1 MKNKNKIISIIF
13 YIMSMIFL
21 LYYGYAELSSNIFMS
36 AFGRLFLL
44 CGSCLFLYLGALFL
58 SKYRKDNKAMKI
70 NLWIFFILFCGLLIT
85 LTLFDPMWGRNGLS
99 IFNWSQA
106 DFSKYFNYYVESSVN
121 LLPFKTIIGYTKDIF
136 TSLLDT
142 STIFVNLLGNL
153 VCMMPFALFI
163 PMLFKKINNT
173 KKFILT
179 ILCITLG
186 IESIQFITF
195 SGSCDI
201 DDVILNTLG
210 AFIMYKILNIKDIKN
225 LVRNIFLLEKNKV
238 DRKKVLKVLIPI
250 IIVIVLCF
258 GFYKIGS
265 RFYDNN
271 LDDWMSKRNYK
282 LEIIDETETCDTA
295 LELFYESEL
304 YEYYFDCIKSDY
316 VYARINDGEK
326 YLVKELLTNNPTDYV
341 ISIDRLEREGLNF
354 IKKEKYKRI
363 DIYYKGNVYIS
374 REKIN
379 DESIIEIGWG
389 NSAQGMNELTQEVF
403 IIPKKEGTTTLSF
416 EIYESSTSELVDTLK
431 YEISINNNME
441 VSYKEI
447 D

>member
-1 MKNKNKIISIIF
+1 MKVKNKIVSIMF
-13 YIMSMIFL
+13 YILSVVFL
-21 LYYGYAELSSNIFMS
+21 LYYGYVELSSNMFMS
-36 AFGRLFLL
+36 TFGRLFLL
-44 CGSCLFLYLGALFL
+44 CGSCLFIYLGALFL
-58 SKYRKDNKAMKI
+58 SKYRKDNKAMKV
-70 NLWIFFILFCGLLIT
+70 NLWIFFVLYCGLLIT

-106 DFSKYFNYYVESSVN
+106 DFSKYFNYYVETSVN
-121 LLPFKTIIGYTKDIF
+121 LIPFKTIIGYTKDIF

-142 STIFVNLLGNL
+142 STIFANLLGNL

-173 KKFILT
+173 KKFLIT

-186 IESIQFITF
+186 IELIQFITF

-201 DDVILNTLG
+201 DDIILNTLG

-225 LVRNIFLLEKNKV
+225 LIKNIFLLEKNKI
-238 DRKKVLKVLIPI
+238 DKKKLLKVLIPI
-250 IIVIVLCF
+250 IVVVVLCF

-271 LDDWMSKRNYK
+271 LDDYMSKHNYK
-282 LEIIDETETCDTA
+282 LEIIDETESCDTA
-295 LELFYESEL
+295 LELFYENEL
-304 YEYYFDCIKSDY
+304 YEYYFDCIKSDS

-341 ISIDRLEREGLNF
+341 ISIDKFEKAGLKF
-354 IKKEKYKRI
+354 TKKEKYEKI
-363 DIYYKGNVYIS
+363 NLYYEGNVYLS
-374 REKIN
+374 KEKIDN
-379 DESIIEIGWG
+379 ETILGIGWG
-389 NSAQGMNELTQEVF
+389 NSIQGEFLSQEIF
-403 IIPKKEGTTTLSF
+403 LIPKKEGITLLSLD
-416 EIYESSTSELVDTLK
+416 IYNGSTSELVETLK
-431 YEISINNNME
+431 YEITINSSLE

-447 D
+447 K

>member
-1 MKNKNKIISIIF
+1 MKKKNKIISIIF
-13 YIMSMIFL
+13 YILSMVFL
-21 LYYGYAELSSNIFMS
+21 LYYGYVELSSNIFMS
-36 AFGRLFLL
+36 TFGRLFLL

-70 NLWIFFILFCGLLIT
+70 NLWIFFVLFCGLLIT

-121 LLPFKTIIGYTKDIF
+121 LIPFKTIIGYTKDIF

-142 STIFVNLLGNL
+142 SNIFANLLGNL
-153 VCMMPFALFI
+153 ICMMPFAFFI
-163 PMLFKKINNT
+163 PMLFKKINNA
-173 KKFILT
+173 KKFLLI

-186 IESIQFITF
+186 IELIQFITF

-210 AFIMYKILNIKDIKN
+210 ALIMYRILNIKDIKN
-225 LVRNIFLLEKNKV
+225 LIKNIFLLEKNKIDKKKLV
-238 DRKKVLKVLIPI
+238 KVLTPI
-250 IIVIVLCF
+250 IVVVVLCF

-271 LDDWMSKRNYK
+271 LYDFISKYNYK
-282 LEIIDETETCDTA
+282 VEIIDETESCDTA

-341 ISIDRLEREGLNF
+341 ISIDKFERAGLKF
-354 IKKEKYKRI
+354 TKKEKYEKI
-363 DIYYKGNVYIS
+363 NLYYEGNVYLS
-374 REKIN
+374 KEKID
-379 DESIIEIGWG
+379 DETILGIGWG
-389 NSAQGMNELTQEVF
+389 NSIQGEFLSQEVF
-403 IIPKKEGTTTLSF
+403 LIPKKEGITLLSLD
-416 EIYESSTSELVDTLK
+416 IYNGSTSELVETLK
-431 YEISINNNME
+431 YEITINSSLE

-447 D
+447 K

>member
-1 MKNKNKIISIIF
+1 MKKKNKVISLIF
-13 YIMSMIFL
+13 YILSMVFL
-21 LYYGYAELSSNIFMS
+21 LYYGYDELSSNIFMS
-36 AFGRLFLL
+36 TFGRLFLL

-70 NLWIFFILFCGLLIT
+70 NLWIFFVLFCGLLIT

-99 IFNWSQA
+99 IFNWSQD

-121 LLPFKTIIGYTKDIF
+121 LIPFKTIIGYTKDIF

-142 STIFVNLLGNL
+142 SNIFANLLGNL
-153 VCMMPFALFI
+153 ICMMPFAFFI

-186 IESIQFITF
+186 IELIQFITF

-225 LVRNIFLLEKNKV
+225 LIKNIFLLEKNKIDKKKLV
-238 DRKKVLKVLIPI
+238 KVLTPI
-250 IIVIVLCF
+250 IVVVVLCF
-258 GFYKIGS
+258 GLYKIGTK
-265 RFYDNN
+265 FYDNN
-271 LDDWMSKRNYK
+271 LDDWMSKYNYK
-282 LEIIDETETCDTA
+282 LEIIDETESCDTA
-295 LELFYESEL
+295 LELFYKNEL
-304 YEYYFDCIKSDY
+304 YEYYFDCIKSDS
-316 VYARINDGEK
+316 VFARINDGEK

-341 ISIDRLEREGLNF
+341 ISIDKFERAGLKF
-354 IKKEKYKRI
+354 TKKEKYEKI
-363 DIYYKGNVYIS
+363 NLYYEGNVYLS
-374 REKIN
+374 KEKID
-379 DESIIEIGWG
+379 DETILGIGWG
-389 NSAQGMNELTQEVF
+389 NSIQGEFLSQEVF
-403 IIPKKEGTTTLSF
+403 LIPKKEGTTLLSLD
-416 EIYESSTSELVDTLK
+416 IYNGSTSELVETLK
-431 YEISINNNME
+431 YEITINSSLE

>member
-1 MKNKNKIISIIF
+1 MKKKNKIISIIF
-13 YIMSMIFL
+13 YILSMVFL
-21 LYYGYAELSSNIFMS
+21 LYYGYVELSSNIFMS
-36 AFGRLFLL
+36 TFGRLFLL
-44 CGSCLFLYLGALFL
+44 CGCCLFLYLGALFL

-70 NLWIFFILFCGLLIT
+70 NLWIFFVLFCGLLIT

-121 LLPFKTIIGYTKDIF
+121 LIPFKTIIGYTKDIF

-142 STIFVNLLGNL
+142 SNIFANLLGNL
-153 VCMMPFALFI
+153 ICMMPFAFFI
-163 PMLFKKINNT
+163 PMLFKKINNA
-173 KKFILT
+173 KKFLLI

-186 IESIQFITF
+186 IELIQFITF
-195 SGSCDI
+195 SGSFDI

-210 AFIMYKILNIKDIKN
+210 ALIMYRILNIKDIKN
-225 LVRNIFLLEKNKV
+225 LIKNIFLLEKNKIDKKKLV
-238 DRKKVLKVLIPI
+238 KVLTPI
-250 IIVIVLCF
+250 IVVVVLCF

-271 LDDWMSKRNYK
+271 LDDFISKYNYK
-282 LEIIDETETCDTA
+282 VEIIDETESCDTA

-341 ISIDRLEREGLNF
+341 ISIDKFERAGLKF
-354 IKKEKYKRI
+354 TKKEKYEKI
-363 DIYYKGNVYIS
+363 NLYYEGNVYLSKENI
-374 REKIN
+374 E
-379 DESIIEIGWG
+379 DESILRIGWG
-389 NSAQGMNELTQEVF
+389 NSIQGEYLSQEVF
-403 IIPKKEGTTTLSF
+403 LIPKKEGTTLLSLD
-416 EIYESSTSELVDTLK
+416 IYNGSTSELVETLK
-431 YEISINNNME
+431 YEITINSSLE

>member
-1 MKNKNKIISIIF
+1 MKKKNKIISIIF
-13 YIMSMIFL
+13 YILSMVFL
-21 LYYGYAELSSNIFMS
+21 LYYGYVELSSNIFMS
-36 AFGRLFLL
+36 TFGRLFLL
-44 CGSCLFLYLGALFL
+44 CGCCLFLYLGALFL

-70 NLWIFFILFCGLLIT
+70 NLWIFFVLFCGLLIT

-121 LLPFKTIIGYTKDIF
+121 LIPFKTIIGYTKDIF

-142 STIFVNLLGNL
+142 SNIFANLLGNL
-153 VCMMPFALFI
+153 ICMMPFAFFI
-163 PMLFKKINNT
+163 PMLFKKINNA
-173 KKFILT
+173 KKFLLI

-186 IESIQFITF
+186 IELIQFITF

-210 AFIMYKILNIKDIKN
+210 ALIMYRILNIKDIKN
-225 LVRNIFLLEKNKV
+225 LIKNIFLLEKNKIDKKKLV
-238 DRKKVLKVLIPI
+238 KVLTPI
-250 IIVIVLCF
+250 IVVVVLCF

-271 LDDWMSKRNYK
+271 LDDFISKYNYK
-282 LEIIDETETCDTA
+282 VEIIDETESCDTA

-341 ISIDRLEREGLNF
+341 ISIDKFERAGLKF
-354 IKKEKYKRI
+354 TKKEKYEKI
-363 DIYYKGNVYIS
+363 NLYYEGNVYLSKENI
-374 REKIN
+374 E
-379 DESIIEIGWG
+379 DESILRIGWG
-389 NSAQGMNELTQEVF
+389 NSIQGEYLSQEVF
-403 IIPKKEGTTTLSF
+403 LIPKKEGTTLLSLD
-416 EIYESSTSELVDTLK
+416 IYNGSTSELVETLK
-431 YEISINNNME
+431 YEITINSSLE

>member
-1 MKNKNKIISIIF
+1 M
-13 YIMSMIFL
+13 
-21 LYYGYAELSSNIFMS
+21 
-36 AFGRLFLL
+36 
-44 CGSCLFLYLGALFL
+44 
-58 SKYRKDNKAMKI
+58 
-70 NLWIFFILFCGLLIT
+70 
-85 LTLFDPMWGRNGLS
+85 
-99 IFNWSQA
+99 
-106 DFSKYFNYYVESSVN
+106 
-121 LLPFKTIIGYTKDIF
+121 
-136 TSLLDT
+136 
-142 STIFVNLLGNL
+142 
-153 VCMMPFALFI
+153 
-163 PMLFKKINNT
+163 
-173 KKFILT
+173 
-179 ILCITLG
+179 
-186 IESIQFITF
+186 
-195 SGSCDI
+195 
-201 DDVILNTLG
+201 
-210 AFIMYKILNIKDIKN
+210 
-225 LVRNIFLLEKNKV
+225 
-238 DRKKVLKVLIPI
+238 
-250 IIVIVLCF
+250 IVLCF

-341 ISIDRLEREGLNF
+341 ITIDRFEREGLNF

-416 EIYESSTSELVDTLK
+416 EIYESSTSKLVDTLK

>member
-1 MKNKNKIISIIF
+1 MKNKIISIIF
-13 YIMSMIFL
+13 YIMSMVFL
-21 LYYGYAELSSNIFMS
+21 LYYGFVELNSNMFMS

-58 SKYRKDNKAMKI
+58 SKNRKDNKAMKV
-70 NLWIFFILFCGLLIT
+70 NLWIFFVLYCGLLIT

-99 IFNWSQA
+99 IFNWTQA

-121 LLPFKTIIGYTKDIF
+121 FIPFKTIIGYTKDIF

-163 PMLFKKINNT
+163 PMLFKKINST
-173 KKFILT
+173 KKFLIT

-186 IESIQFITF
+186 IELIQFITF

-201 DDVILNTLG
+201 DDIILNTLG

-225 LVRNIFLLEKNKV
+225 LIKNIFLLEKNKI
-238 DRKKVLKVLIPI
+238 DKKKLLKVLIPI
-250 IIVIVLCF
+250 IVVVVLCF
-258 GFYKIGS
+258 GLYKIGS

-271 LDDWMSKRNYK
+271 LDDWMSKYNYK
-282 LEIIDETETCDTA
+282 LEIIDETENCDTA
-295 LELFYESEL
+295 LELFYENEL

-341 ISIDRLEREGLNF
+341 ISIDKLERAGLKF
-354 IKKEKYKRI
+354 TTKEKYKKI
-363 DIYYKGNVYIS
+363 NIYYEGNVYLS
-374 REKIN
+374 KEKIE
-379 DESIIEIGWG
+379 DVSILGIGWG
-389 NSAQGMNELTQEVF
+389 NSIQGESLSQEVF
-403 IIPKKEGTTTLSF
+403 LIPKKEGTTLLSLD
-416 EIYESSTSELVDTLK
+416 IYNGSTSELVETLK
-431 YEISINNNME
+431 YEIIINSSLE

>member
-1 MKNKNKIISIIF
+1 MKVKNKIISIMF
-13 YIMSMIFL
+13 YILSMVFL
-21 LYYGYAELSSNIFMS
+21 LYYGYVELSSNMFMS
-36 AFGRLFLL
+36 TFGRLFLL
-44 CGSCLFLYLGALFL
+44 CGSCLFIYLGAFFL
-58 SKYRKDNKAMKI
+58 SKYRKDNKTMKV
-70 NLWIFFILFCGLLIT
+70 NLWIFFALYCGLLIT

-99 IFNWSQA
+99 IFNWSQT

-121 LLPFKTIIGYTKDIF
+121 LIPFKTIIGYTKAIF

-142 STIFVNLLGNL
+142 SNIFANLLGNL

-173 KKFILT
+173 KKFLIT

-186 IESIQFITF
+186 IELIQFITF

-201 DDVILNTLG
+201 DDIILNTLG
-210 AFIMYKILNIKDIKN
+210 AFIMYKILNIKDIKY
-225 LVRNIFLLEKNKV
+225 LIKNIFLLEKNKIE
-238 DRKKVLKVLIPI
+238 KKKIIKVLIPI
-250 IIVIVLCF
+250 IVVVVFCF

-271 LDDWMSKRNYK
+271 LDDWMSKHNYN
-282 LEIIDETETCDTA
+282 LEIIDETESCDTA
-295 LELFYESEL
+295 LELFYENEL

-341 ISIDRLEREGLNF
+341 ISIDRFERAGLNF
-354 IKKEKYKRI
+354 TKKEKYKKI
-363 DIYYKGNVYIS
+363 NIYCEGNVYLS
-374 REKIN
+374 KEKIE
-379 DESIIEIGWG
+379 DENILGIRWESSI
-389 NSAQGMNELTQEVF
+389 QGEFLSQEVF
-403 IIPKKEGTTTLSF
+403 LMPKKEGTTLLSLD
-416 EIYESSTSELVDTLK
+416 IYNGSTSELVETLK
-431 YEISINNNME
+431 YEITINSSLE

-447 D
+447 K

>member
-1 MKNKNKIISIIF
+1 MKNKNQIISIIF
-13 YIMSMIFL
+13 YILSVVFL
-21 LYYGYAELSSNIFMS
+21 LYYGYIELSSNIFMS
-36 AFGRLFLL
+36 TFGRLFLL

-58 SKYRKDNKAMKI
+58 SKYRNDNKAMKI

-85 LTLFDPMWGRNGLS
+85 LTLFDPMCGRNGLS

-106 DFSKYFNYYVESSVN
+106 EFSKHFNYYEKSSVN
-121 LLPFKTIIGYTKDIF
+121 LIPFKTIIGYIKDIF

-142 STIFVNLLGNL
+142 SNIFANLLGNL
-153 VCMMPFALFI
+153 VCMMPFAFFI

-186 IESIQFITF
+186 IELIQFITF

-201 DDVILNTLG
+201 DDIILNTLG

-225 LVRNIFLLEKNKV
+225 LIKNIFLLEKNKI
-238 DRKKVLKVLIPI
+238 DKKKLLKVLIPI
-250 IIVIVLCF
+250 IVVVVLCF
-258 GFYKIGS
+258 GLYKIGS

-271 LDDWMSKRNYK
+271 LDDWMSKYNYK
-282 LEIIDETETCDTA
+282 LEIIDETENCDTA
-295 LELFYESEL
+295 LELFYENEL

-341 ISIDRLEREGLNF
+341 ISIDKLERAGLKF
-354 IKKEKYKRI
+354 TTKEKYKKI
-363 DIYYKGNVYIS
+363 NIYYEGNVYLS
-374 REKIN
+374 KEKIE
-379 DESIIEIGWG
+379 DVSILGIGWG
-389 NSAQGMNELTQEVF
+389 NSIQGESLSQEVF
-403 IIPKKEGTTTLSF
+403 LIPKKEGTTLLSLD
-416 EIYESSTSELVDTLK
+416 IYNGSTSELVETLK
-431 YEISINNNME
+431 YEIIINSSLE

>member
-1 MKNKNKIISIIF
+1 MKNKNQIISIIF
-13 YIMSMIFL
+13 YILSVVFL
-21 LYYGYAELSSNIFMS
+21 LYYGYIELSSNIFMS
-36 AFGRLFLL
+36 TFGRLFLL

-58 SKYRKDNKAMKI
+58 SKYRNDNKAMKI

-106 DFSKYFNYYVESSVN
+106 DFSKHFNYYVKSSVN
-121 LLPFKTIIGYTKDIF
+121 LIPFKTIIGYIKDIF

-142 STIFVNLLGNL
+142 SNIFANLLGNL
-153 VCMMPFALFI
+153 VCMMPFAFFI

-186 IESIQFITF
+186 IELIQFITF

-201 DDVILNTLG
+201 DDIILNTLG

-225 LVRNIFLLEKNKV
+225 LIKNIFLLEKNKIY
-238 DRKKVLKVLIPI
+238 KKKLLKVLIPI
-250 IIVIVLCF
+250 IVVVVLCF
-258 GFYKIGS
+258 GLYKIGS

-271 LDDWMSKRNYK
+271 LDDWMSKYNYK

-341 ISIDRLEREGLNF
+341 ISIDKLERAGLKF
-354 IKKEKYKRI
+354 TTKEKYKKI
-363 DIYYKGNVYIS
+363 NIYYEGNVYLS
-374 REKIN
+374 KEKIE
-379 DESIIEIGWG
+379 DVSILGIGWG
-389 NSAQGMNELTQEVF
+389 NSIQGESLSQEVF
-403 IIPKKEGTTTLSF
+403 LIPKKEGTTLLSLD
-416 EIYESSTSELVDTLK
+416 IYNGSTSELVETLK
-431 YEISINNNME
+431 YEIIINSSLE

>member
-1 MKNKNKIISIIF
+1 
-13 YIMSMIFL
+13 
-21 LYYGYAELSSNIFMS
+21 
-36 AFGRLFLL
+36 
-44 CGSCLFLYLGALFL
+44 
-58 SKYRKDNKAMKI
+58 
-70 NLWIFFILFCGLLIT
+70 
-85 LTLFDPMWGRNGLS
+85 
-99 IFNWSQA
+99 
-106 DFSKYFNYYVESSVN
+106 
-121 LLPFKTIIGYTKDIF
+121 
-136 TSLLDT
+136 
-142 STIFVNLLGNL
+142 
-153 VCMMPFALFI
+153 
-163 PMLFKKINNT
+163 
-173 KKFILT
+173 
-179 ILCITLG
+179 
-186 IESIQFITF
+186 
-195 SGSCDI
+195 
-201 DDVILNTLG
+201 
-210 AFIMYKILNIKDIKN
+210 
-225 LVRNIFLLEKNKV
+225 
-238 DRKKVLKVLIPI
+238 
-250 IIVIVLCF
+250 VIVLCF

-341 ISIDRLEREGLNF
+341 ITIDRFEREGLNF

-416 EIYESSTSELVDTLK
+416 EIYESSTSKLVDTLK

>member
-1 MKNKNKIISIIF
+1 M
-13 YIMSMIFL
+13 
-21 LYYGYAELSSNIFMS
+21 
-36 AFGRLFLL
+36 
-44 CGSCLFLYLGALFL
+44 
-58 SKYRKDNKAMKI
+58 
-70 NLWIFFILFCGLLIT
+70 
-85 LTLFDPMWGRNGLS
+85 
-99 IFNWSQA
+99 
-106 DFSKYFNYYVESSVN
+106 
-121 LLPFKTIIGYTKDIF
+121 
-136 TSLLDT
+136 
-142 STIFVNLLGNL
+142 
-153 VCMMPFALFI
+153 
-163 PMLFKKINNT
+163 
-173 KKFILT
+173 
-179 ILCITLG
+179 
-186 IESIQFITF
+186 
-195 SGSCDI
+195 
-201 DDVILNTLG
+201 
-210 AFIMYKILNIKDIKN
+210 
-225 LVRNIFLLEKNKV
+225 
-238 DRKKVLKVLIPI
+238 
-250 IIVIVLCF
+250 IVLCF

-271 LDDWMSKRNYK
+271 LDDWMSKHNYK
-282 LEIIDETETCDTA
+282 LEIIDETESCDTA

-304 YEYYFDCIKSDY
+304 YEYYFNCIKSDY

-341 ISIDRLEREGLNF
+341 ITIDRFEREGLNF

-416 EIYESSTSELVDTLK
+416 EIYESSTSKLVDTLK